1 MANAQ
6 KYVDNALGSDS
17 NSGNA
22 PGPGSAYATHAYALS
37 QITGGGNTIYTRNTG
52 VDYLLTSAVSIAL
65 SGDATNGRN
74 RIEGYTTTP
83 GARDGRPTIT
93 SATNSVN
100 LFELNNGSLGWD
112 FVHLQGTH
120 TAGTR
125 GSFLAGTGTGGQ
137 ASCSIE
143 DCLVDGCAYLVNGS
157 ARQIIGLTVAATT
170 ARNGTVGVIINGN
183 SGSGA
188 VDVIDGCLF
197 YANAGI
203 GYSANNVNNALIVSN
218 TVFSGGTKAISDG
231 SAGSARSFVLSLVGC
246 SFRGQSGSAI
256 VQENV
261 SSIWTVSANRNNV
274 FWSIGGYCWALLDPT
289 ADVLFRSGASGAGR
303 SNFAGALSSSY
314 HNNFSN
320 GIGLVTLSADPFTA
334 PATGDF
340 SVNTAA
346 GGGAMVRAGG
356 YPGAYPGGTTTGYK
370 DGGAVQHADSGGGT
384 VGGPPRVLTPNTW
397 SLVG

>member
-1 MANAQ
+1 MANAT
-6 KYVDNALGSDS
+6 KYVDNVLGHDA

-22 PGPGSAYATHAYALS
+22 PGSGSAYATHAYALS

-52 VDYLLTSAVSIAL
+52 VDYLLTAPVVIAL

-93 SATNSVN
+93 CATNGVN
-100 LFELNNGSLGWD
+100 LFELNNGSAGWD
-112 FVHLQGTH
+112 FVHLQGAH

-170 ARNGTVGVIINGN
+170 ARNGTVGVIING
-183 SGSGA
+183 STA
-188 VDVIDGCLF
+188 DVIDGCLF
-197 YANAGI
+197 YANAGT
-203 GYSANNVNNALIVSN
+203 GYSANNTN
-218 TVFSGGTKAISDG
+218 TVLTVIGTVWSGGTKAISDG
-231 SAGSARSFVLSLVGC
+231 SAGSARSFVLALVGC

-274 FWSIGGYCWALLDPT
+274 FWAIGGYGWALLDPA

-303 SNFAGALSSSY
+303 NNFAGALSSAY
-314 HNNFSN
+314 QNNFAN
-320 GIGLVTLSADPFTA
+320 GVGLVTLSADPF
-334 PATGDF
+334 
-340 SVNTAA
+340 VNAGSGNFGLNA
-346 GGGAMVRAGG
+346 ISGGGALVRAAG
-356 YPGAYPGGTTTGYK
+356 YPGTYPGGTTTGYA
-370 DGGAVQHADSGGGT
+370 DGGAVQHQDSGGGST
-384 VGGPPRVLTPNTW
+384 GGPPRVLTPNTW